1 MKVVRDD
8 AVLGALAELPVMRSD
23 ERRATELRARCHQQL
38 RTRSERAN
46 LKRRALDAAVALL
59 SVAYLTQLARMAVV
73 FSR

>member
-8 AVLGALAELPVMRSD
+8 AVLRALAALPEIALD
-23 ERRATELRARCHQQL
+23 EGRATQLRARCHRQL
-38 RTRSERAN
+38 RTRRERAD

-59 SVAYLTQLARMAVV
+59 SVAYLTQLARMAVA